1 MFSTSWFQVVHH
13 LSGAKKTHGLQLF
26 NIQLFVA
33 SHLSHPPIREA
44 PGCLHKDVL
53 RKSGSSFS
61 SCAGTNGG
69 IHSSAC
75 VCAICGFVKSGK
87 KSPFFQWENT
97 SSNGQCSIEMSVY
110 TPILMSL
117 LHIWGMYIMCIMY
130 TICILL
136 IHPLLS
142 AHSLYPYL
150 FNGKI

>member
-26 NIQLFVA
+26 VA
-33 SHLSHPPIREA
+33 SRLSHPPPGR

-69 IHSSAC
+69 MHSSAC
-75 VCAICGFVKSGK
+75 VCDLWIQWRKVTA
-87 KSPFFQWENT
+87 FQWENT
-97 SSNGQCSIEMSVY
+97 SSNGQCSIEMSVD

-142 AHSLYPYL
+142 AHSLYPYVSMVRYS
-150 FNGKI
+150 K